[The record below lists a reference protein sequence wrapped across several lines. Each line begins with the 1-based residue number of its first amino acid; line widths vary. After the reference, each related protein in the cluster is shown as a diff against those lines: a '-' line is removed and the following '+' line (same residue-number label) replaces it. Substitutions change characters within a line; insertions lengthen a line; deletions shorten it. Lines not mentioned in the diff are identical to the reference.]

1 MKFFCPACRV
11 TFSVPDERIPVG
23 KGVKILCPKCRM
35 PVERRE
41 DPPADK
47 GQEQDKP
54 GAGFSFVS
62 QELEPGEEDS
72 SLLEIVEDGVKTA
85 LLCLAD
91 SSRRANVEQILRQSD
106 FFVSVAATVPLALNK
121 LRSNRYDLVVL
132 DEGQDGPGPSGNPFL
147 HHIQLLPM
155 HLRRQFLL
163 CFLSEV
169 LPTMDRLAAFR
180 LGVDLVLNVKDF
192 DKAKILLVRSMKDH
206 AAFYKVF
213 KDELGRRGQH

>member
-1 MKFFCPACRV
+1 MKFFCPGCRV
-11 TFSVPDERIPVG
+11 TFSVPDERIPAG
-23 KGVKILCPKCRM
+23 KEVKILCPKCRM

-47 GQEQDKP
+47 GLEQEKP
-54 GAGFSFVS
+54 GTGFSVVS
-62 QELEPGEEDS
+62 QEPEPEEDDS
-72 SLLEIVEDGVKTA
+72 SLLEIVEDGIKTA

-106 FFVSVAATVPLALNK
+106 FFVSVAATVPVAINK
-121 LRSNRYDLVVL
+121 LRSNRYDLVVI
-132 DEGQDGPGPSGNPFL
+132 DEGPGASGNPLL

-155 HLRRQFLL
+155 HLRRQFFL
-163 CFLSEV
+163 CLLSEG

-213 KDELGRRGQH
+213 RDELGRRGQH